1 MKTIAEDVV
10 SDKSTSAKDSLL
22 IILILNKK
30 LRYVKFRYVKIYHF
44 QNFAGDIIESFE
56 MFSIFKRMLLRRYR
70 NELIF

>member
-1 MKTIAEDVV
+1 MKTIAEDVA